1 MSELLEQQMRQLK
14 LGGMAKE
21 WRSIEF
27 MILSSMLVK
36 LLKLELHE
44 REVNRINRMV
54 KSAGFHVL
62 KPWTILFGTTALSCP
77 WV

>member
-27 MILSSMLVK
+27 HDIEQYVGE

-54 KSAGFHVL
+54 KRAGFHGL
-62 KPWTILFGTTALSCP
+62 KTLDDFVWNNCIE
-77 WV
+77 

>member
-27 MILSSMLVK
+27 HDVEQYVGAISM
-36 LLKLELHE
+36 
-44 REVNRINRMV
+44 
-54 KSAGFHVL
+54 AAPQPATA
-62 KPWTILFGTTALSCP
+62 KP
-77 WV
+77 

>member
-27 MILSSMLVK
+27 HDIEQYVGELLSWNFMS
-36 LLKLELHE
+36 
-44 REVNRINRMV
+44 V
-54 KSAGFHVL
+54 KSTVSTG
-62 KPWTILFGTTALSCP
+62 W
-77 WV
+77 